1 MAINTLY
8 NPCSIAYGHIK
19 NVFLSGDFS
28 WNYYDSEV
36 GVPYYGHILL
46 NRPEI
51 NRYSSVHSE
60 YLDQVV
66 YVVDEILKQNNFT
79 KDYFFLRSAVNCT
92 HADGTLLHSQKHE
105 DHHFPHKN
113 ILLYLTDTGG
123 RTFVEEEYH
132 DPKED
137 DVIIFSGEHWAELP
151 KTGRRVVIVNTIY
164 TF

>member
-1 MAINTLY
+1 MTIKTLT
-8 NPCSIAYGHIK
+8 NPCSIAYGHLK
-19 NVFLSGDFS
+19 NVFLSGNFS

-51 NRYSSVHSE
+51 NKYSSVHSE

-66 YVVDEILKQNNFT
+66 FVVDEILKHNNFT

-92 HADGTLLHSQKHE
+92 HAEGTLLHSPQHE

-137 DVIIFSGEHWAELP
+137 DAIIFSGNHWAELP
-151 KTGRRVVIVNTIY
+151 KTGRRIVIVNTIY
-164 TF
+164 IF

>member
-1 MAINTLY
+1 MTINTLS
-8 NPCSIAYGHIK
+8 NPCSIAYGHLK
-19 NVFLSGDFS
+19 NVFLSGNFS

-66 YVVDEILKQNNFT
+66 FVVDEILKHNNFT

-123 RTFVEEEYH
+123 KTFVEKEYH

-151 KTGRRVVIVNTIY
+151 KTGRRVVVVNTIY